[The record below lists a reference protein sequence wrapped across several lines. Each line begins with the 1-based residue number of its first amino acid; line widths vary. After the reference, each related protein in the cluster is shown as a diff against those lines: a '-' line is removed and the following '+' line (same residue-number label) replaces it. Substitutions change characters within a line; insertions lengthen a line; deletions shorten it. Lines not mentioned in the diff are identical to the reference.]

1 MDTNGFR
8 RINYPPVRQF
18 TADMGRI
25 SREKHNILALLE
37 VDITDAL
44 KQIKQMREPGKK
56 VSLLAWF
63 IKVLADTVANHPPIN
78 GIKAGRTSV
87 VVFDR
92 IDISTIVE
100 KVVDGVAVPLPLVL
114 RGANKKTHFQIN
126 NEIQAAVSQSV
137 DHEGNYVLGKNKN
150 SLLLKLAVVSP
161 RWLRLFF
168 MRRFIL
174 GNPKRMQEM
183 MGTVMV
189 SSLGTIGRIS
199 GWIIPTSMHPLSLG
213 IGTINKKPAM
223 HAGKIEPRDILH
235 LTIAFDHDVVDG
247 MPARRFVD
255 ELISSLQ
262 SGKGLE

>member
-1 MDTNGFR
+1 MDTNDYR

-25 SREKHNILALLE
+25 SREKHNILTLLE
-37 VDITDAL
+37 LDITDVL
-44 KQIKQMREPGKK
+44 KKIKEIREPGKK

-114 RGANKKTHFQIN
+114 RGANQKTHFQIN

-137 DHEGNYVLGKNKN
+137 DHEGNYVLGGNEH
-150 SLLLKLAVVSP
+150 SFLMKLAVASP
-161 RWLRLFF
+161 RWLRLFYL
-168 MRRFIL
+168 RRFIL
-174 GNPKRMQEM
+174 GVPKE
-183 MGTVMV
+183 GGPIGVM
-189 SSLGTIGRIS
+189 LQGRNRAGTISPEWLTRSIQKT
-199 GWIIPTSMHPLSLG
+199 WRNLP
-213 IGTINKKPAM
+213 KP
-223 HAGKIEPRDILH
+223 P
-235 LTIAFDHDVVDG
+235 
-247 MPARRFVD
+247 
-255 ELISSLQ
+255 
-262 SGKGLE
+262 